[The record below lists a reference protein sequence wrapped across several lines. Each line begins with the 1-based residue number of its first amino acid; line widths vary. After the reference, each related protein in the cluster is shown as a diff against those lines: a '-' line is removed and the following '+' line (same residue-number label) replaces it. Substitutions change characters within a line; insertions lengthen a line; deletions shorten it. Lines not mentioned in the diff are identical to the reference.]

1 MTPSLADAYAHCQSI
16 ANRHYENFPVA
27 SKLLPAHMRRPFA
40 AVYAYSRHVDDL
52 ADEGDATAQQ
62 RFEALVDYGQQLDRA
77 LAGHG
82 TDDKIL
88 QANVDVIRQ
97 HNIPV
102 SLYHDLIT
110 AFKQDVEQK
119 RYATHADVLQ
129 YCRYS
134 ANPVGRILL
143 HLAGEAS
150 EQNLRDSDDVC
161 SALQL
166 INFLQD
172 MQQDYHELGRIYLP
186 QADMDELGVSENHL
200 RDRLSDAAMQQLFKR
215 ELHRAE
221 TLILRGAGLGW
232 RLRGRFGLEIRLIIS
247 GGLRILHHLK
257 QLQTDVF
264 ERPRLRKLDGLWML
278 WFAFRRQAPAA
289 NLDTKLETS

>member
-1 MTPSLADAYAHCQSI
+1 MTPELAAAYAHCQQI
-16 ANRHYENFPVA
+16 ANNHYENFPVA

-52 ADEGDATAQQ
+52 ADEGDASAQQ
-62 RFEALVDYGQQLDRA
+62 RFEALDDYGQQLDRA
-77 LAGHG
+77 IAGHG

-88 QANVDVIRQ
+88 LANVDVIRQ
-97 HNIPV
+97 HNIPIA
-102 SLYHDLIT
+102 LYHDLIT
-110 AFKQDVEQK
+110 AFKQDVQQK
-119 RYATHADVLQ
+119 RYTSHADVLQ

-172 MQQDYHELGRIYLP
+172 MQQDFHELGRIYLP
-186 QADMDELGVSENHL
+186 QSDMDELGVTEHHL
-200 RDRLSDAAMQQLFKR
+200 RNAVSDQAMRALFKR
-215 ELHRAE
+215 EVARAE
-221 TLILRGAGLGW
+221 TLILRGASLGW
-232 RLRGRFGLEIRLIIS
+232 RLKGRFGLEIRLIIG
-247 GGLRILHHLK
+247 GGLRILHRLK
-257 QLQTDVF
+257 QLETDVF
-264 ERPRLRKLDGLWML
+264 ERPRLRKWDGLWML
-278 WFAFRRQAPAA
+278 WFALRRQAPAA
-289 NLDTKLETS
+289 TVNTKLETS

>member
-1 MTPSLADAYAHCQSI
+1 MRPELSAAYAYCQNI
-16 ANRHYENFPVA
+16 ANNHYENFPVA

-40 AVYAYSRHVDDL
+40 AVYAYSRYVDDL
-52 ADEGDATAQQ
+52 ADEGDATPQQ
-62 RFEALVDYGQQLDRA
+62 RLDALVAYGEQLDKTV
-77 LAGHG
+77 AGDA
-82 TDDKIL
+82 TDDQIL
-88 QANVDVIRQ
+88 LANVDVIR
-97 HNIPV
+97 NNEIPV

-119 RYATHADVLQ
+119 RYATHAEVLQ

-150 EQNLRDSDDVC
+150 EQNLNESDDVC

-172 MQQDYHELGRIYLP
+172 MQQDYQELGRIYLP
-186 QADMDELGVSENHL
+186 QQDMDELGVTEIHL
-200 RDRLSDAAMQQLFKR
+200 RDRISDSAMQQLFKR
-215 ELHRAE
+215 EITRAE
-221 TLILRGAGLGW
+221 QLMLRGAPLGW
-232 RLRGRFGLEIRLIIS
+232 RLSGRFGLEIRLIIA

-257 QLQTDVF
+257 QLQSDVF

-278 WFAFRRQAPAA
+278 WFALKRQPPVT
-289 NLDTKLETS
+289 NLSTEPKTS